1 MEEPSAKS
9 SCEQDF
15 FKEHDRFPKL
25 QTANTRKIEMIQE
38 EIGSETKFNDNN
50 NNNVDWLKDKADGVL
65 IRTISNI
72 RSFYVA
78 YEIQL
83 RAFCVEL
90 FSFTNVFSK

>member
-1 MEEPSAKS
+1 MFSTNGRAKCKRVLVS
-9 SCEQDF
+9 RIFSKNMTDF
-15 FKEHDRFPKL
+15 LNL

-38 EIGSETKFNDNN
+38 EIGSETKFNVNN

-78 YEIQL
+78 YEI
-83 RAFCVEL
+83 
-90 FSFTNVFSK
+90 

>member
-1 MEEPSAKS
+1 MSRIFSKNMT
-9 SCEQDF
+9 DF
-15 FKEHDRFPKL
+15 LNL

-38 EIGSETKFNDNN
+38 ERGSETKFNVNN

-78 YEIQL
+78 YEI
-83 RAFCVEL
+83 
-90 FSFTNVFSK
+90 